1 MSLRPHEVE
10 LELFTHRFTAIASLM
25 GEMLQRTALSTNVRE
40 RLDFS
45 CGLLDAEGRLLVNA
59 PHIPVHLGALGLC
72 VRSVLRSVSL
82 EPGDAVVTNH
92 PGHGGSHLPDVTVIT
107 PVFHGERRLG
117 FVASRA
123 HHSEIGGMRP
133 GSMPPDASCLAEEG
147 VVIPPTHLVRGG
159 SDVRGEV
166 RALLLGGR
174 YPSRTVPENMADLD
188 AALAANRRGAAA
200 LEELA
205 ERFGL
210 ETVTRYMDAL
220 RDTAAERLEAVLR
233 TLPSGSVGALERLDD
248 GTPIQVAIEIGGG
261 RLRADFTGTGGVHP
275 G

>member
-10 LELFTHRFTAIASLM
+10 LELFTHRFTAIATLM

-72 VRSVLRSVSL
+72 VRSVLRAVSL
-82 EPGDAVVTNH
+82 DPGDAVVTNH

-107 PVFHGERRLG
+107 PVFHGDRRLG

-133 GSMPPDASCLAEEG
+133 GSMPPDARCLAEEG

-159 SDVRGEV
+159 SDARRGVRE
-166 RALLLGGR
+166 LLQAGR
-174 YPSRTVPENMADLD
+174 YPSRSVAENMADLD
-188 AALAANRRGAAA
+188 AALAANRRGGAPRAK
-200 LEELA
+200 
-205 ERFGL
+205 RPQRIGH
-210 ETVTRYMDAL
+210 ETVTPHKDAQP
-220 RDTAAERLEAVLR
+220 A
-233 TLPSGSVGALERLDD
+233 
-248 GTPIQVAIEIGGG
+248 TPPQPRETGG
-261 RLRADFTGTGGVHP
+261 R
-275 G
+275 